1 MKLPFIKDN
10 MFNGIIFNKGVV
22 KKILKRP
29 KGINI
34 YIKSNIKLSKKD
46 IGISVACDG
55 VCLTL
60 INIKNKVME
69 FYLSN
74 ETIDRS
80 KFKFL
85 KINEQINL
93 ELPIKYGQKISGHI
107 CQGHVDTVGKIKNIK
122 KIDKSYLFD
131 FEISAKERKNIIE
144 KASICINGISL
155 TISKVTKKGFQI
167 WIIPH
172 TFKLTNLSKL
182 NQNDLVNIEIDI
194 LSKYVKNFF
203 YEKK

>member
-1 MKLPFIKDN
+1 
-10 MFNGIIFNKGVV
+10 MFNGIIFNKGIV

-34 YIKSNIKLSKKD
+34 FIQSNLKLSKKD
-46 IGISVACDG
+46 IGVSVACDG

-60 INIKNKVME
+60 ITTKKQIME

-74 ETIDRS
+74 ETIQRS

-93 ELPIKYGQKISGHI
+93 ELPLKYGQKISGHI
-107 CQGHVDTVGKIKNIK
+107 CQGHVDTVGKIKDIK

-131 FEISAKERKNIIE
+131 FEIPLKERKNIIE

-155 TISKVTKKGFQI
+155 TISKVTRKGFQI
-167 WIIPH
+167 WVIPH
-172 TFKLTNLSKL
+172 TFKLTNLSKI
-182 NQNDLVNIEIDI
+182 NRGSFVNVEIDI

-203 YEKK
+203 NEKK

>member
-1 MKLPFIKDN
+1 
-10 MFNGIIFNKGVV
+10 MFNGIIFNKGIV

-34 YIKSNIKLSKKD
+34 FIHSNIKLSKKD

-60 INIKNKVME
+60 IKINNKIME

-74 ETIDRS
+74 ETIERS

-93 ELPIKYGQKISGHI
+93 ELPLKYGQKISGHI
-107 CQGHVDTVGKIKNIK
+107 CQGHVDTIGKIKDIK

-131 FEISAKERKNIIE
+131 FEIPSKERKNIIE

-167 WIIPH
+167 WVIPH
-172 TFKLTNLSKL
+172 TFKLTNLSTI
-182 NQNDLVNIEIDI
+182 NRGNLVNVEIDI
-194 LSKYVKNFF
+194 LSKYVRNYF